1 MPSMQKITFH
11 DFLDESVPS
20 PFQETILRLKWI
32 TLVLKKLRINII
44 KFSKIWKSKQKPS
57 LFEKY

>member
-20 PFQETILRLKWI
+20 PFQKNHTTFEIDNFGI
-32 TLVLKKLRINII
+32 EEI
-44 KFSKIWKSKQKPS
+44 KNQYYKIQ
-57 LFEKY
+57 